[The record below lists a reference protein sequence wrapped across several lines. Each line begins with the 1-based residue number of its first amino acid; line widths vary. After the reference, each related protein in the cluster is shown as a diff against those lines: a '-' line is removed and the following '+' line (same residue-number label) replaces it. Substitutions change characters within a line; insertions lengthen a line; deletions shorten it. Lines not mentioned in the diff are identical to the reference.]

1 MSRITSTIQDNSTS
15 QFTKGLRF
23 SKCLLDTSLFVENLE
38 ETLHRDSLKR
48 KFKDWKVYSSGV
60 FALHGAEPE
69 RWFDSRYSKPARM
82 QSQE

>member
-1 MSRITSTIQDNSTS
+1 MSITVFNHEKNSMSRITSTIQDNSTS

-60 FALHGAEPE
+60 FALHGAEPGQT
-69 RWFDSRYSKPARM
+69 WV
-82 QSQE
+82 